1 MNTHKTGKTP
11 RAVPLRLAI
20 VCLAAIALAACTNRR
35 QTPAPM
41 FPPSAPATGLRVM
54 LTWDSTADLDL
65 YLTGP
70 SWETVYFG
78 NNPSSEGG
86 KLERDVRCADLSKA
100 GEPPLESATFAEP
113 AVGHYRVGIDYMEAC
128 NGQSDPQPYRLLVEY
143 GGVRHEQAGVA
154 RHHEFVPIVLEFELR
169 QMSNG
174 PLTLVVDSKPGVNP

>member
-1 MNTHKTGKTP
+1 
-11 RAVPLRLAI
+11 
-20 VCLAAIALAACTNRR
+20 
-35 QTPAPM
+35 M
-41 FPPSAPATGLRVM
+41 FPASVPAAGLRVM
-54 LTWDSTADLDL
+54 LTWDGTADLDL

-86 KLERDVRCADLSKA
+86 KLERDVRCADLSEA

-113 AVGHYRVGIDYMEAC
+113 AAGHYRIGVDYMEAC
-128 NGQSDPQPYRLLVEY
+128 GGQSDPQPYRLLVEY
-143 GGVRHEQAGVA
+143 GGVRHEQVGVA